1 MAKIILIGSPI
12 NNSQAIKSYTSDSSI
27 LPEKF
32 QSKAVKL
39 NRSISVPAMMNKTSV
54 V

>member
-1 MAKIILIGSPI
+1 MAKIILLGSPVKD
-12 NNSQAIKSYTSDSSI
+12 SEVIKSYTSDSSI
-27 LPEKF
+27 LPGKF
-32 QSKAVKL
+32 QSKTVQL